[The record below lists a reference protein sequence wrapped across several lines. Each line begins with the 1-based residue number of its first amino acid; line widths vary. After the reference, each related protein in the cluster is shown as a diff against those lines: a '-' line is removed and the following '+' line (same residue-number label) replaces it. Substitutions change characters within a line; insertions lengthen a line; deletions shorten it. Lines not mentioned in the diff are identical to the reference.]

1 MQYFWIVDL
10 SCFWNTGLFT
20 YQITLIKKTVWKIRI
35 WMSNIRI
42 PNVKLFFL
50 ANCTTYVLFFW
61 KGTIALLLT
70 IEEIAT
76 TQNDPKILIP
86 DHFGIQISTFQLITD
101 TLVRPKISIE
111 PQSLLHLTQSD
122 VLHAKTRKQKQIV
135 LSEITNTVRIRK
147 PDIWLCN

>member
-1 MQYFWIVDL
+1 M
-10 SCFWNTGLFT
+10 
-20 YQITLIKKTVWKIRI
+20 
-35 WMSNIRI
+35 
-42 PNVKLFFL
+42 
-50 ANCTTYVLFFW
+50 
-61 KGTIALLLT
+61 LLT

-135 LSEITNTVRIRK
+135 LSELTNTVRIRK
-147 PDIWLCN
+147 PDI